1 MSSSKEGGTA
11 AATQQL
17 GSMSL
22 GGESAAERKKDTD
35 AEPTAKNTPA
45 KLCSACGKVS
55 DTLKK
60 CNGCKCVWYC
70 DKDCQNRHHKEHKKE
85 CKWIKEVL
93 DKRGGKLNLG
103 TEKDVGPLGKLPP
116 QEECPICM
124 RVLPL
129 HTMLHNHF
137 DCCGKTICGG
147 CSYQRTMKSGER
159 VRTCAFCRTRL
170 PKSDE
175 EILARRSKRVELK
188 DPEALCHM
196 ALDYASGNLGL
207 PVDQTK
213 CIDLLRESANLGFPD
228 AQFQLGDFHLTGEM
242 GLEPNEEKAIKY
254 FKEAAEGGELVARH
268 NLGSIE
274 KDNGD
279 HVAAMR
285 HWRLSA
291 SGGLRWSMG
300 ALIEDFELGLLHHGD
315 LAETLQAFYLAR
327 AEMRSEDRDQYIA
340 YLKRTGEYEEIF
352 DM

>member
-1 MSSSKEGGTA
+1 
-11 AATQQL
+11 
-17 GSMSL
+17 
-22 GGESAAERKKDTD
+22 
-35 AEPTAKNTPA
+35 
-45 KLCSACGKVS
+45 
-55 DTLKK
+55 
-60 CNGCKCVWYC
+60 
-70 DKDCQNRHHKEHKKE
+70 
-85 CKWIKEVL
+85 
-93 DKRGGKLNLG
+93 
-103 TEKDVGPLGKLPP
+103 
-116 QEECPICM
+116 
-124 RVLPL
+124 
-129 HTMLHNHF
+129 
-137 DCCGKTICGG
+137 
-147 CSYQRTMKSGER
+147 
-159 VRTCAFCRTRL
+159 
-170 PKSDE
+170 
-175 EILARRSKRVELK
+175 
-188 DPEALCHM
+188 M

-285 HWRLSA
+285 PWRLSA
-291 SGGLRWSMG
+291 SGGLRWSRG